1 MATKKQ
7 PVSKWFDGTTPLEE
21 LSDTEQLAH
30 QIALERGDLGSS
42 IARIMDAEISDEA
55 ILTALTSFH
64 ESLNSPGDENRDP
77 RVAIANAGA

>member
-42 IARIMDAEISDEA
+42 IARIMDAEIGDEA

-64 ESLNSPGDENRDP
+64 ESLSNPGDENRDP
-77 RVAIANAGA
+77 RVAIANASA